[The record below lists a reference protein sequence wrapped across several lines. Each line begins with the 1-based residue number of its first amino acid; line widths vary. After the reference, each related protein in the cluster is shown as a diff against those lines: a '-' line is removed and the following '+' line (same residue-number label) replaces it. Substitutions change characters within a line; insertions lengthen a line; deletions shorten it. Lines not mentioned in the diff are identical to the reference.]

1 RRWIP
6 DAGLLPGQSA
16 KSRLSYVRDTTL
28 CVANPDA
35 ERYTK
40 CHSHTKRY
48 AERDSE
54 RHANAKCYAAFPADS
69 ASAADASL
77 IEEQKLQSSKR
88 ELARQLASSLLF
100 RGSFAGMLLQQPPA
114 IAGIRKSQ
122 RLQKSKN
129 SVDRFCRVPLK
140 LSVTPGPPRNQNR
153 QEQRWNA
160 PGVSTK
166 AT

>member
-35 ERYTK
+35 KRYTK
-40 CHSHTKRY
+40 CDSDTKRY
-48 AERDSE
+48 AQCDAKCDTKRHSECHAERDAKRYAECDSE
-54 RHANAKCYAAFPADS
+54 RHANAKGYSAFPADS

-100 RGSFAGMLLQQPPA
+100 RGNFPAGSLQQPPQSSA
-114 IAGIRKSQ
+114 FAK
-122 RLQKSKN
+122 
-129 SVDRFCRVPLK
+129 
-140 LSVTPGPPRNQNR
+140 VTAAKI
-153 QEQRWNA
+153 E
-160 PGVSTK
+160 K
-166 AT
+166 

>member
-48 AERDSE
+48 AERDAECNSE
-54 RHANAKCYAAFPADS
+54 RHANAKGYAAFPADS

-88 ELARQLASSLLF
+88 ELARQLAS
-100 RGSFAGMLLQQPPA
+100 
-114 IAGIRKSQ
+114 
-122 RLQKSKN
+122 
-129 SVDRFCRVPLK
+129 
-140 LSVTPGPPRNQNR
+140 
-153 QEQRWNA
+153 
-160 PGVSTK
+160 
-166 AT
+166 